1 MKERET
7 DSSSNMRRRWTASMP
22 ESTAT
27 GVSPMAVWEDSE
39 AARGIFR
46 EKKTEEGE
54 RDLRSE
60 EEEEEWGWRSVV
72 LMLLLN
78 ACWLSVTAIK
88 DCAIVFS
95 SWTVLRYLF
104 ISRFIIKSRSRG
116 VLSIYGVWR
125 VLTCILEKKLS
136 VFVNYFFLAMC
147 VCEIFVLTCSPLPGK
162 HLVDFSSGLPNPI
175 LYTFQAT
182 IGFTSLNLRCPCPK
196 GNSNGSTC
204 LIGFQIGIVIVKFRC
219 GL

>member
-125 VLTCILEKKLS
+125 VLTCILEKKI
-136 VFVNYFFLAMC
+136 VC
-147 VCEIFVLTCSPLPGK
+147 VCEFFFLWLCV
-162 HLVDFSSGLPNPI
+162 F
-175 LYTFQAT
+175 
-182 IGFTSLNLRCPCPK
+182 
-196 GNSNGSTC
+196 
-204 LIGFQIGIVIVKFRC
+204 VKFLFWLVLHCPANIWLISHQVCQILFCTPFKPQSVLPHWIWGVHAQRATPT
-219 GL
+219 GVRVW

>member
-125 VLTCILEKKLS
+125 VLTCILEKKII
-136 VFVNYFFLAMC
+136 C
-147 VCEIFVLTCSPLPGK
+147 VCEFFFFGYVCLWNFCSDLFSTPRQTFGWFLIRFAKSYFV
-162 HLVDFSSGLPNPI
+162 HLSSHNRFYLI
-175 LYTFQAT
+175 EFEV
-182 IGFTSLNLRCPCPK
+182 SMPK
-196 GNSNGSTC
+196 GQLQWEYVFDRVSNRYC
-204 LIGFQIGIVIVKFRC
+204 YCEV
-219 GL
+219 